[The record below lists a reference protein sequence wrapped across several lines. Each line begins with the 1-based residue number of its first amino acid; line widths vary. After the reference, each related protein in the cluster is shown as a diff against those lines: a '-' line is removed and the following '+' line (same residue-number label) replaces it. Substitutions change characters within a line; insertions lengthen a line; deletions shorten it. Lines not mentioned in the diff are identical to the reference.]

1 MELDV
6 DAILERIKVKLS
18 ITDAEQDELIEIM
31 CGDAYNYMALYLNRV
46 KQDELGN
53 EVPPVPNELA
63 FILEAVVIKRYR
75 RIGAEGIITE
85 KIDVLSTTY
94 EVGDDFAEY
103 FDMMNKFMAMDPYKN
118 KDMSLYGKGFRFF

>member
-6 DAILERIKVKLS
+6 DAIIEHIKVKLS
-18 ITDAEQDELIEIM
+18 ITDSEQDDLIEIM
-31 CGDAYNYMALYLNRV
+31 CGDAYNYMALYLNRE
-46 KQDELGN
+46 KYDEFGV

-118 KDMSLYGKGFRFF
+118 KSMPIGKGFRFF

>member
-6 DAILERIKVKLS
+6 DAILEHIKVKLS
-18 ITDAEQDELIEIM
+18 ISDAEQDELIEIM
-31 CGDAYNYMALYLNRV
+31 CGDAYNYMALYLNRE
-46 KQDELGN
+46 KYDEFGV

-118 KDMSLYGKGFRFF
+118 KAMSMYGKGFRFF

>member
-6 DAILERIKVKLS
+6 DAILEHIKVKLS
-18 ITDAEQDELIEIM
+18 ISDAEQDELIEIM
-31 CGDAYNYMALYLNRV
+31 CGDAYNYMALYLNRE
-46 KQDELGN
+46 KYDELGN

-118 KDMSLYGKGFRFF
+118 KAMDLYGKGFRFF